1 MKKIISLP
9 ILILMAFLGFTASA
23 AVSYVE
29 PSSSVLSTGKWV
41 KIRVND
47 DGVYQFTEAQ
57 LTELGFADPAN
68 VKVYGYNPTLLLTH
82 NFNTIPADLNQIP
95 SLFSA
100 GKLVFY
106 AKSNLDLEPEIWRYE
121 KYKASINQPEAEYP
135 TPAQFE
141 HKKHVFSKGATYF
154 LSDIP
159 TERLEPGELA
169 APQTLSESAATY
181 HSSIIHF
188 EEDKNHYG
196 VGGIVFVGDIF
207 RTPQDSY
214 TYPFELKKVANSGLA
229 RIIYQGLDV
238 YGGKKAPLLT
248 SFNNGVR
255 TQASDGAQMAIVATS
270 ATHQTIGSYRRYQ
283 QLLFPAKNEPITY
296 EVTFSVNPEF
306 TSFQEAALDYWTLLY
321 SRHNDLSGE
330 KQLMMVFDSKNMTKN
345 SQFAV
350 KNLDEGSDWHFW
362 DVTKPL
368 EVKECEMAEGDDS
381 QLIGQVA
388 SIPSEFAGS
397 YIAAFD
403 LNATQPSPEIVEHV
417 ANQNLHAMPAPDAVI
432 LTSGLFMDVA
442 EELADVHR
450 RLQGYDV
457 QVVDQQLVFNEFGS
471 GNISPESVRRF
482 MAHLARKQGGKLK
495 ALIILG
501 GAVVD
506 NANAITPF
514 GSGVITAQNECY
526 DDDTYEVRSF
536 YSDTFY
542 GRLTN
547 PKTSG
552 NWGVRHT
559 FYQVHGNDMDIAVGR
574 IPLTSPADIRT
585 YINKVETYLTEK
597 PHSPMPGTI
606 MVASDFEG
614 TPGAPMHYADAEAVA
629 KPLADRFEKEL
640 TVIRPAANFYNTS
653 SVNTL
658 QKVMLSSLR
667 EGVGLMLYFGHGRSD
682 EFGTTKEGSYLMPLS
697 LAGSYVSPQRYT
709 FGFIGSC
716 NVGRSDVNP
725 DNVPNSLLKN
735 KNGGF
740 IGTIAATREVFQQEN
755 GVLGLQFVK
764 EYDAAPDGDLWGNVY
779 KRAQSK
785 AVTAAATNRRTL
797 INHFCYTFIGDP
809 LVSVYKADNKVAI
822 HKVNDDNA
830 TLYVGATNR
839 IEGAIMNSAG
849 ELDPGFS
856 GTVVLSIFD
865 VPSTRRNLI
874 QQGMTSDAEYMA
886 SITEDFTVLKQV
898 IGTVKNG
905 RFSVD
910 FSAPFPL
917 TEGTQRIQAYA
928 YKSDETARAL
938 GYIAGLTSVVDPER
952 ETIPSRGEVKILSL
966 TTDEA
971 SFDKCA
977 TGEPVIMAEI
987 FAPNG
992 LTTEGHLRSSLRLS
1006 IDSRGHADAMQLVN
1020 YVGDGIYTLVY
1031 PTGSLAGGRHAVEL
1045 LVKDEYGNQD
1055 YAELEFA
1062 VNNATEVEM
1071 SAELTA
1077 PGEVTVDCKLTA
1089 DADSRIVVETLS
1101 GQVVKDLKADS
1112 FPAKVGD
1119 LPSGVY
1125 RVYTQ
1130 HRGENFIGS
1139 SPKQVV
1145 IVD

>member
-9 ILILMAFLGFTASA
+9 FLILMALLGFRGG

-29 PSSSVLSTGKWV
+29 PSSSVMNTGKWV
-41 KIRVND
+41 KIRVNN
-47 DGVYQFTEAQ
+47 DGVYQ
-57 LTELGFADPAN
+57 LTETELAGLGFSNPAN
-68 VKVYGYNPTLLLTH
+68 VKVYGYYPTLLLTH
-82 NFNTIPADLNQIP
+82 NFNTIPADLCQIP
-95 SLFSA
+95 SLFEA

-106 AKSNLDLEPEIWRYE
+106 AKSNLDMEPEIWRYE
-121 KYKASINQPEAEYP
+121 KYKASINQPEAEFP

-141 HKKHVFSKGATYF
+141 HKKHVFSHGATYF
-154 LSDIP
+154 LCENSSGRVTP
-159 TERLEPGELA
+159 TELSLPE
-169 APQTLSESAATY
+169 TLSESASTY

-196 VGGIVFVGDIF
+196 VGGIVFAGDVF
-207 RTPQDSY
+207 RSPSDTF

-229 RIIYQGLDV
+229 RILYQGLDT

-255 TQASDGAQMAIVATS
+255 TQAADGAQMAIVATS

-283 QLLFPAKNEPITY
+283 SLLFPVKSEATTY

-306 TSFQEAALDYWTLLY
+306 TSFQESALDYWTLIY

-330 KQLMMVFDSKNMTKN
+330 SQLLMCFDSKNMTKGP
-345 SQFAV
+345 QYAV
-350 KNLDEGSDWHFW
+350 QNLDEGSVWHFW
-362 DVTKPL
+362 DVTNPL
-368 EVKECEMAEGDDS
+368 EVKECQMAQGDNS

-388 SIPSEFAGS
+388 QLPSEFAAS

-403 LNATQPSPEIVEHV
+403 LNKTLPSPEIVEHV
-417 ANQNLHAMPAPDAVI
+417 ANQNLHAMKTPDAVI

-450 RLQGYDV
+450 RLQGYEV
-457 QVVDQQLVFNEFGS
+457 EVVDQQKVFNEFGS

-482 MAHLARKQGGKLK
+482 MAHLNRKQGGKLK

-506 NANAITPF
+506 NAKLIQPF
-514 GSGVITAQNECY
+514 GSGVVTAQNECY

-542 GRLTN
+542 GRLSN

-574 IPLTSPADIRT
+574 IPLTSPTEIRA
-585 YINKVETYLTEK
+585 YINKVEEYLTEK
-597 PHSPMPGTI
+597 PHVPMPGTI
-606 MVASDFEG
+606 IVASDYEG
-614 TPGAPMHYADAEAVA
+614 TPGAPMHYADAEAVV
-629 KPLADRFEKEL
+629 KPLADRFEKEF
-640 TVIRPAANFYNTS
+640 TVIRPAANFYST
-653 SVNTL
+653 VNFQL
-658 QKVMLSSLR
+658 AQKVMLSSLR
-667 EGVGLMLYFGHGRSD
+667 DGVGMMLYFGHGRAD
-682 EFGTTKEGSYLMPLS
+682 EFGSTQGDFLMPLS
-697 LAGSYVSPQRYT
+697 LAESYIAPQRYT

-725 DNVPNSLLKN
+725 ENVPNSLLKN

-740 IGTIAATREVFQQEN
+740 IGLIASTREVFQQEN

-764 EYDAAPDGDLWGNVY
+764 DYDAATDGDLWGNVY
-779 KRAQSK
+779 KHAQSK

-797 INHFCYTFIGDP
+797 LNHLCYTYIGDP
-809 LVSVYKADNKVAI
+809 LVPVYKADNKVSI

-830 TLYVGATNR
+830 TLYIGGTNR
-839 IEGAIMNSAG
+839 IEGVIMTSAG

-856 GTVVLSIFD
+856 GTIVLSIFD
-865 VPSTRRNLI
+865 VPSQRKNLV
-874 QQGMTSDAEYMA
+874 QQGMTSDSEYMA
-886 SITEDFTVLKQV
+886 SITEDFTVLKRV
-898 IGTVKNG
+898 VGEVKNG

-910 FSAPFPL
+910 FNAPYPL

-928 YKSDETARAL
+928 YKNDESARAL
-938 GYIAGLTSVVDPER
+938 GYIAGLTSVADHDR
-952 ETIPSRGEVKILSL
+952 ESVPSKGKVKILSL
-966 TTDEA
+966 ATDEA
-971 SFDKCA
+971 SFDKCSS
-977 TGEPVIMAEI
+977 GEPVILAEI
-987 FAPNG
+987 YAPNG
-992 LTTEGHLRSSLRLS
+992 LSSQGLLRSSLRLS
-1006 IDSRGHADAMQLVN
+1006 IDSKGHADALQLVSYAGN
-1020 YVGDGIYTLVY
+1020 GIYKLVY

-1045 LVKDEYGNQD
+1045 LVRDEAGNED

-1062 VNNATEVEM
+1062 VNSATEVEM
-1071 SAELTA
+1071 TAELTA
-1077 PGEVTVDCKLTA
+1077 KGEVTVDCNLNA
-1089 DADSRIVVETLS
+1089 EADSRIVVETLS
-1101 GQVVKDLKADS
+1101 GEVVKDLKSAS
-1112 FPAKVGD
+1112 FPVKVSG
-1119 LPSGVY
+1119 LQPGVY

-1130 HRGENFIGS
+1130 HRGDVFIGS
-1139 SPKQVV
+1139 SPKQVI